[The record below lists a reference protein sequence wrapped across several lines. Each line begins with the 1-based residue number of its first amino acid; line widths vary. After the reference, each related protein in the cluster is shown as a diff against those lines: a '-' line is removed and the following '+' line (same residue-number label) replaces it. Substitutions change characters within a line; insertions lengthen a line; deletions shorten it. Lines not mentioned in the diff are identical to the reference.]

1 MHGLYESGENYL
13 ETILIL
19 KSRGLEVRSIDIV
32 REMNLSKPSVSRAM
46 KILKEGG
53 FINIDADGF
62 ITLTENGTEV
72 AERIYERHRVLT
84 DWLIGIGVN
93 EKTAAEDACKL
104 EHDISVESFQ
114 KLKEHIREKHNISF
128 AVKDKYADKST
139 ENIFVCNI

>member
-19 KSRGLEVRSIDIV
+19 KSRGLEVRPIDIV

-114 KLKEHIREKHNISF
+114 KLKEHIREKHN
-128 AVKDKYADKST
+128 K
-139 ENIFVCNI
+139 

>member
-104 EHDISVESFQ
+104 EHDLSDETFE
-114 KLKEHIREKHNISF
+114 KLKAHIRSAQNGGDP
-128 AVKDKYADKST
+128 V
-139 ENIFVCNI
+139 

>member
-114 KLKEHIREKHNISF
+114 KLKEHIREKNN
-128 AVKDKYADKST
+128 K
-139 ENIFVCNI
+139 